1 MIKTKEQLQEIR
13 ERMQKKIAL
22 REAEHGADTAEA
34 SSRLQMLICRG
45 TGCTSS
51 RSDEIMHLLQDK
63 LKERGIDDVEVTLVG
78 CFGFCGEGPI
88 VKVMPDNVFYVHVTP
103 EDVDEL
109 IDTHVIKGEH
119 VEHLLFTDPRTEEK
133 IHNHHDM
140 AFYEKQGRV
149 ALRHCGLIDPENV
162 EEYIAYGG
170 YEPLVDCIT
179 NKTQEEV
186 IQVMKDSLLRG
197 RGGAGFPT
205 GRKWESAFVVNDYPK
220 YVICNGDEGDPGAFM
235 DRSILEGDPHSV
247 LEAMAICGYAIGA
260 DKGFI
265 YVRAEYPI
273 AIKRCEIAIAQ
284 AKEHGLLGKNILGT
298 DFSFDIEVRLGAG
311 AFVCGEG
318 TALMESIEG
327 KRGMP
332 RTKIHRTAVKGLW
345 QKPTIIN
352 NVETFAN
359 VPYIFQHGA
368 AHFRGIG
375 TEKSPGTKVFALGG
389 KIQNNG
395 LIEVPM
401 GTTLREIIYEIGG
414 GIPDGKAF
422 KAVQTGGPSGG
433 CIPADLLDTPV
444 DFESLGE
451 LGSIMG
457 SGGMVILDEDNCMV
471 DVARFF
477 LDFTVDE
484 SCGKCT
490 PCREGTQRMLEKLD
504 SITEGKGTPETIT
517 ELEEM
522 SQMIIDSSLCGLGQ
536 SAPNP
541 VLSTIRFFRH
551 EYEAH
556 VNDQQCPAGACKALA
571 KIVITDKCI
580 GCTKCA
586 RVCPVSC
593 IDGKP
598 KEQHVINQDD
608 CIKCE
613 TCIAACPVQ
622 AIVKQ

>member
-414 GIPDGKAF
+414 GIPNGKAF

>member
-22 REAEHGADTAEA
+22 REAEHGADTGEA

-414 GIPDGKAF
+414 GIPNGKAF

>member
-1 MIKTKEQLQEIR
+1 MIKTKEQLHEIR
-13 ERMQKKIAL
+13 ENMKQAIAL
-22 REAEHGADTAEA
+22 REAEHGGDVEH
-34 SSRLQMLICRG
+34 SRSRLQMLICRG

-51 RSDEIMHLLQDK
+51 RSDEIMKRLEEG
-63 LKERGIDDVEVTLVG
+63 LKQRDIDDVEVTLVG

-88 VKVMPDNVFYVHVTP
+88 VKVMPDNVFYVHVKP

-109 IDTHVIKGEH
+109 IESHVMKGEH
-119 VEHLLFTDPRTEEK
+119 VEHLLFTDPKTEKK

-140 AFYEKQGRV
+140 SFYEKQERV
-149 ALRHCGLIDPENV
+149 ALRYCGLIDPENV

-170 YEPLVDCIT
+170 YEPLFDCVT
-179 NKTQEEV
+179 NKTPQEV

-247 LEAMAICGYAIGA
+247 LEAMAICGYAIGS
-260 DKGFI
+260 DKGYI

-273 AIKRCEIAIAQ
+273 AIQRCETAIAQ
-284 AKEHGLLGKNILGT
+284 AKEYGLLGRNIFGT
-298 DFSFDIEVRLGAG
+298 DFNFDIEVRLGAG

-332 RTKIHRTAVKGLW
+332 RTKIHRTVVKGLW
-345 QKPTIIN
+345 QKPTVIN

-368 AHFRGIG
+368 EHFRGIG

-389 KIQNNG
+389 KINNNG

-401 GTTLREIIYEIGG
+401 GTTLREIIDEIGG
-414 GIPDGKAF
+414 GVPNGKAF

-433 CIPADLLDTPV
+433 CIPAEHLDTPV

-457 SGGMVILDEDNCMV
+457 SGGMVVLDEDNCMV
-471 DVARFF
+471 DVSRFF
-477 LDFTVDE
+477 LDFTVEE

-490 PCREGTQRMLEKLD
+490 PCREGTKRMLETLD
-504 SITEGKGTPETIT
+504 RITEGKAEPDVVE
-517 ELEEM
+517 ELEDL

-541 VLSTIRFFRH
+541 VLSTIRFFRN

-556 VNDQQCPAGACKALA
+556 VEDHSCPAGACKALS

-593 IDGKP
+593 IDGKV
-598 KEQHVINQDD
+598 KEQHVIRQED

-613 TCIAACPVQ
+613 TCIGACPVQ

>member
-22 REAEHGADTAEA
+22 REAEHGADTGEA

>member
-22 REAEHGADTAEA
+22 REAEHGADTTEA

>member
-22 REAEHGADTAEA
+22 REAEHGADTGEA

-170 YEPLVDCIT
+170 YESLVDCIT

-414 GIPDGKAF
+414 GIPNGKAF

>member
-1 MIKTKEQLQEIR
+1 
-13 ERMQKKIAL
+13 
-22 REAEHGADTAEA
+22 
-34 SSRLQMLICRG
+34 MLICRG